1 MGQEYG
7 VRASK
12 SYFENRFLYL
22 IILIFLM
29 LLAVPILSG
38 FAGVRLFLD
47 IFMTAILISTI
58 YAVSERKHVSLIAL
72 LLALPMIVSMWTG
85 FVLQES
91 RVILVG
97 NIFGV
102 LFFVFTI
109 IRFQVFIFREDEVN
123 LNLIFAAAVVYL
135 LMAIMWSYVHSSLES
150 INPGSYSIPP
160 DKGIHG
166 QFLFVYYSFVT
177 TSTLGYGDITPLSSL
192 ARSLTIIEAVTGQ
205 LFIAVLIA
213 WLVGVYISRAAQKGA
228 NPD

>member
-1 MGQEYG
+1 MVREYG

-12 SYFENRFLYL
+12 AYFENRFLYL

-38 FAGVRLFLD
+38 FVGVRLFLD

-58 YAVSERKHVSLIAL
+58 YAVSEGKHVSLIAL

-102 LFFVFTI
+102 LFFAFTI
-109 IRFQVFIFREDEVN
+109 SRILVFIFREEEVN

-135 LMAIMWSYVHSSLES
+135 LMAIMWSYVHLSLER
-150 INPGSYSIPP
+150 IVPGAYSIPA
-160 DKGIHG
+160 DKGVHG

-177 TSTLGYGDITPLSSL
+177 ISTLGYGDITPLSSL
-192 ARSLTIIEAVTGQ
+192 ARSLSIIEAVTGQ

-213 WLVGVYISRAAQKGA
+213 WLVGVYISRAAAKRE
-228 NPD
+228 